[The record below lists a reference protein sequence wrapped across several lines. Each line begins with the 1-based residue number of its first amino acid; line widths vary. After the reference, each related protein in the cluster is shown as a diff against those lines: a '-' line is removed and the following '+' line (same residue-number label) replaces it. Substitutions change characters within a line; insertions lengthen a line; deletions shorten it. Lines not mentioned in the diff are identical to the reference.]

1 MIVLGALSPHP
12 PLLVLDPQPEIL
24 EQVQSTDASL
34 RELAQRFS
42 EAKPQRII
50 IMSPH
55 APVHPTAFPIYL
67 TERLSGSMAQFRR
80 PDVTLDYPIDREFSQ
95 KLAAR
100 CAERGLRTFFLNE
113 ENVFIS
119 LIRIP

>member
-34 RELAQRFS
+34 RELARRFA
-42 EAKPQRII
+42 EAKPRRII

-55 APVHPTAFPIYL
+55 APVHLPNA
-67 TERLSGSMAQFRR
+67 
-80 PDVTLDYPIDREFSQ
+80 
-95 KLAAR
+95 
-100 CAERGLRTFFLNE
+100 
-113 ENVFIS
+113 
-119 LIRIP
+119 